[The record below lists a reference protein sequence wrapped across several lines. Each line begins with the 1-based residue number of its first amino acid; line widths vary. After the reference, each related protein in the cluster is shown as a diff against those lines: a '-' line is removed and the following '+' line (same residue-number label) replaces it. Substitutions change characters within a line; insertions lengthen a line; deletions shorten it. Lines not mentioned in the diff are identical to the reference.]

1 MKWVLCLFLLTAAV
15 CNADIACMPRTMES
29 ITYHSQSG
37 QTIALIKL
45 SDGSVWKWSPDFYSE
60 NLLRKWQDGDEILV
74 QANCHPGL
82 TLMNRQRPHYRPQV
96 ALTFNSYL
104 LFPSLDSV
112 DGETIYLSDGSV
124 WEYLYDFNKRTLRH
138 WALEDRIIPV
148 RGAGENFQLINI
160 DIPYDN
166 RGQIERFIEVLPK
179 TAECKPLFGDEIQSP

>member
-1 MKWVLCLFLLTAAV
+1 MKWIFSFLIFTAAF
-15 CNADIACMPRTMES
+15 CHADIACKPRTIES

-60 NLLRKWQDGDEILV
+60 NLLRKWQEGDEILI
-74 QANCHPGL
+74 QANCNPGL
-82 TLMNRQRPHYRPQV
+82 TLFNLKRPHYSPQV

-104 LFPSLDSV
+104 IFPSIESV
-112 DGETIYLSDGSV
+112 DGYTIYLSDGSE
-124 WEYLYDFNKRTLRH
+124 WEFLYDFNKRTLRH
-138 WALEDRIIPV
+138 WALDDRIIPV

-166 RGQIERFIEVLPK
+166 RAQIERFIEVAPK
-179 TAECKPLFGDEIQSP
+179 TPECLPLFGDEIQNP